1 MDGVKEVDVDKRLEF
16 WTEGIVEDT
25 RDELTVEEDEVT
37 MVDLVIE
44 WALLETEISL
54 KFSLKEGV
62 EIKVDMLVENNVAGT
77 RVVLSVEMIAVETV
91 LTYLLEEIV
100 VVNRLEL

>member
-1 MDGVKEVDVDKRLEF
+1 
-16 WTEGIVEDT
+16 
-25 RDELTVEEDEVT
+25 
-37 MVDLVIE
+37 
-44 WALLETEISL
+44 
-54 KFSLKEGV
+54 
-62 EIKVDMLVENNVAGT
+62 MLVENNVAGT